1 MKFEI
6 LQNMYHSFNC
16 IFRVKFNDSIIKIT
30 IFSPSSFQNQTINV
44 ESIISTA

>member
-30 IFSPSSFQNQTINV
+30 IFSPSFQNQTINV